1 MAVYPPFSYRPSAA
15 EYFDGCTIAYQTRTQ
30 NLGQRDLHAV
40 LSMLPHMGWD
50 GLTLKALVGSPQVVI
65 SGVLLLA
72 GVGPAVPMIGF
83 VAGVGVTRRAS
94 AHTASRPRPRTASVR
109 CKSMP

>member
-1 MAVYPPFSYRPSAA
+1 
-15 EYFDGCTIAYQTRTQ
+15 
-30 NLGQRDLHAV
+30 
-40 LSMLPHMGWD
+40 MLPHMGWD

-72 GVGPAVPMIGF
+72 GVGPAVPMIGL